1 LTPLAQTTLSFTG
14 LTACSRFVVPL
25 SWGVTVGPSLDEAGS
40 GFRKKGAEG
49 SRLPEQAI
57 TRRAATPVP
66 AAAMESERSMGV
78 SDGGVGVSSELPRA
92 MRVGKEALLCLQA
105 GEISRDI
112 DPSAL
117 ADFLL
122 NSFEG
127 AMLRMKVEKDSSPLD
142 HFMTLVFSRVLT

>member
-1 LTPLAQTTLSFTG
+1 
-14 LTACSRFVVPL
+14 
-25 SWGVTVGPSLDEAGS
+25 
-40 GFRKKGAEG
+40 
-49 SRLPEQAI
+49 
-57 TRRAATPVP
+57 
-66 AAAMESERSMGV
+66 
-78 SDGGVGVSSELPRA
+78 